1 MPFQVEHDWQS
12 NMSEPKALLGD
23 RAKTKLLLLLCA
35 IWIFM
40 GLASHAPWKP
50 LETDSISIVQNIVE
64 TNELIAPLAHQDT
77 KLTSPPL
84 YYLTAALSA
93 KLLSPVFDMH
103 DAARLFNAVWLTIA
117 LLMVGMTGRE
127 VWSKGIGR
135 HATFIMIGTI
145 GLMLSAHSLN
155 NHVGAFSAVASG
167 FYAMILMPR
176 RPRRAAVLY
185 GLALAFA
192 FLINGFLP
200 VIILLVPSLL
210 IILISHQWRN
220 KKSLIFLTIALLIA
234 FAPTFWWL
242 TAFKS
247 QSPQLYATWLN
258 EQLSCFS
265 FKHHFYFLRTL
276 LWYAWPALP
285 LGLLGLWYY
294 RHKLPFNP
302 KFQYI
307 TLFFLTTFT
316 ILGSC
321 ASAKHIYTLP
331 LLLPLVALGA
341 GSVERLKR
349 DYAAALN
356 WFGFTIFTF
365 FGFLIWLGWVGI
377 MTGTPAKIQER
388 MQFLSGADYLIFNP
402 FTFGI
407 ALFMT
412 LVWLV
417 VSVRSKLS
425 KRAAVTNWAIGMTF
439 IWSLLICLWLPMI
452 DHAKSYEKPFVKLTR
467 ALPADYN
474 CVHSL
479 NVGESQAKL
488 LYYYSNIVLVPV
500 QQTEQLHCDLYLIQD
515 RKGAGKMVPSG
526 EWKLIWQ
533 GKRPA
538 NRKEFFRL
546 FQREKIAT
554 ENLTSRD

>member
-50 LETDSISIVQNIVE
+50 LETDSISIVQNIVD
-64 TNELIAPLAHQDT
+64 TNELIAPLAHQT
-77 KLTSPPL
+77 SELISPPL
-84 YYLTAALSA
+84 YYATAAFSA
-93 KLLSPVFDMH
+93 KLLAPVFDMH
-103 DAARLFNAVWLTIA
+103 DGARLFNAIWLTIA

-127 VWSKGIGR
+127 VWSRGIGR

-155 NHVGAFSAVASG
+155 NHVGAFAAVATG

-176 RPRRAAVLY
+176 RPRRAAALY

-192 FLINGFLP
+192 FLISGFLP
-200 VIILLVPSLL
+200 VIILLSPTVL
-210 IILISHQWRN
+210 IMLISRQWRT
-220 KKSLIFLTIALLIA
+220 KKSFIFLITALVIALLPIYG
-234 FAPTFWWL
+234 WL
-242 TAFKS
+242 TALE
-247 QSPQLYATWLN
+247 QQAPQLYDTWLDQ
-258 EQLSCFS
+258 ELSRFS
-265 FKHHFYFLRTL
+265 LDHHFYFLRTL

-285 LGLLGLWYY
+285 LGLIGLWYY

-307 TLFFLTTFT
+307 ILYFLTTFA
-316 ILGSC
+316 ILGSF
-321 ASAKHIYTLP
+321 ADAKDIYTLP

-365 FGFLIWLGWVGI
+365 FGFLIWLGWIGI
-377 MTGTPAKIQER
+377 MTGTPPKIQER

-402 FTFGI
+402 ATFSI
-407 ALFMT
+407 AVMMT
-412 LVWLV
+412 LIWLI

-439 IWSLLICLWLPMI
+439 VWSLLICLWLPMI
-452 DHAKSYEKPFVKLTR
+452 DHAKSYEKPFVKLTK
-467 ALPADYN
+467 ALPTEYD
-474 CVHSL
+474 CMHGL
-479 NVGESQAKL
+479 NVGQSQAKL
-488 LYYYSNIVLVPV
+488 LYYYSNIALVPV
-500 QQTEQLHCDLYLIQD
+500 EQTEQLHCDLYLIQD

-526 EWKLIWQ
+526 EWRQIWQ

-546 FQREKIAT
+546 FQRTKA
-554 ENLTSRD
+554 